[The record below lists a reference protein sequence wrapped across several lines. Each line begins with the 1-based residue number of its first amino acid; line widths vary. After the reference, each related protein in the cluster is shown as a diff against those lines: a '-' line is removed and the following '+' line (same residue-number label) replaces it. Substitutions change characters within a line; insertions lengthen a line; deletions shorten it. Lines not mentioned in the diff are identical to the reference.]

1 MIEGDPKEL
10 IDKFTRCNAQAYK
23 HHEKRVEHYKKCD
36 DAYNAKLVR
45 AESDWQ
51 SDLHPPYALQ
61 IVELIESSVVDAQPR
76 AKVIPVQ
83 PKDEEGAKLLEHI
96 INQQRNKIE
105 YGRHVRTFIKQGL
118 IRGVTAAKIPW
129 LEEWRTTKTRK
140 FTKTLGGTI
149 QEETD
154 QKAPVLQQPGFV
166 TIDMKNFWWDAAA
179 TSIDDAEYVFFRTYE
194 TLRTLK
200 ASGIYEN
207 LEQITTGSAP
217 QGYDQNKSK
226 GRVEIIE
233 WWRREGS
240 EIRLTVVANRSTIIR
255 DECSPF
261 WHGQLPFVTA
271 APIPQMFQL
280 NGKGIIELI
289 ADIQAAL
296 WEMQNHRID
305 NTRFMS
311 NAAVFVDP
319 NTENQDLRLFPGA
332 ILRVRPNE
340 IQPWAPAT
348 SIIQP
353 SVQAEEMLKGDLT
366 NLSGAVSYLSGA
378 NDTQIDQTTA
388 TGISIIQNMATKR
401 MMLMRE
407 QFNYA
412 LRRAGNQWINL
423 NQQLLP
429 QNVAIR
435 IDSHA
440 GDYSW
445 KAFNAAEIQGQYE
458 YNIEDASESLIRQEK
473 RAEALTK
480 SNFFLNNYA
489 LLQQAGITL
498 NVDRILE
505 DVSEAF
511 DEEPSK
517 YFSKQ
522 PEQPSAGL
530 TLPGGADNS
539 APTTPTTP
547 PPVPPAMGQSGASQP
562 SLTPPSPF
570 ANQGGAGGVG
580 PQ

>member
-10 IDKFTRCNAQAYK
+10 IDKFVKCNATAYK
-23 HHEKRVEHYKKCD
+23 HHERRVEHYKKCD
-36 DAYNAKLVR
+36 DAYNARLDR
-45 AESDWQ
+45 AEGQWQ

-61 IVELIESSVVDAQPR
+61 IVELIESSIVDSQPR
-76 AKVIPVQ
+76 AKVIPLQ
-83 PKDEEGAKLLEHI
+83 PKDEDGAKILEHI
-96 INQQRNKIE
+96 INQQRNKID
-105 YGRHVRTFIKQGL
+105 YGRKLRIFIKQGL

-129 LEEWRTTKTRK
+129 MEEWRTTKTRT
-140 FTKTLGGTI
+140 FTKTLGGPVQ
-149 QEETD
+149 QEKET
-154 QKAPVLQQPGFV
+154 KAPVFQQPGFV
-166 TIDMKNFWWDAAA
+166 PIDMKDFWWEAAA
-179 TSIDDAEYVFFRTYE
+179 TSIEDAEYVFFRTYE

-200 ASGIYEN
+200 ASGVYEN
-207 LEQITTGSAP
+207 LENVNSGAAP

-226 GRVEIIE
+226 GRVEVIE
-233 WWRREGS
+233 WWRREGA
-240 EIRLTVVANRSTIIR
+240 EIRLTVIANRTTVIR

-261 WHGQLPFVTA
+261 WHGELPFVTA
-271 APIPQMFQL
+271 APIPQMFRL
-280 NGKGIIELI
+280 DGKGIIELI

-332 ILRVRPNE
+332 ILRVRPSE
-340 IQPWAPAT
+340 IQPWTPAT

-412 LRRAGNQWINL
+412 MRRAGTQWISL

-440 GDYSW
+440 GDHEW

-458 YNIEDASESLIRQEK
+458 YNIEDAAESLIRQEK

-480 SNFFLNNYA
+480 SNFFLNNFA

-522 PEQPSAGL
+522 PEQPSAEP
-530 TLPGGADNS
+530 TLPGGAAPT

-547 PPVPPAMGQSGASQP
+547 PVPPAMGQDGASQP
-562 SLTPPSPF
+562 SPTPPSPF
-570 ANQGGAGGVG
+570 GGNAGGAGEVG
-580 PQ
+580 

>member
-1 MIEGDPKEL
+1 MIEGNPQDL
-10 IDKFTRCNAQAYK
+10 IDNFTRCNSTAYK
-23 HHEKRVEHYKKCD
+23 HHERRVEHYRKCD
-36 DAYNAKLVR
+36 DAYDAKLARSV
-45 AESDWQ
+45 EGQWQ

-61 IVELIESSVVDAQPR
+61 IVELIESSLVESQPR
-76 AKVIPVQ
+76 AKVLPLQ
-83 PKDEEGAKLLEHI
+83 PQYEDGSKILESI

-105 YGRHVRTFIKQGL
+105 YARKLRIFIKQGL
-118 IRGVTAAKIPW
+118 VRGVTAAKIPW
-129 LEEWRTTKTRK
+129 VEEWRTTKSRQ
-140 FTKTLGGTI
+140 FSKTLGGVV
-149 QEETD
+149 
-154 QKAPVLQQPGFV
+154 QKEIEQKSPVFQQPGFV
-166 TIDMKNFWWDAAA
+166 PIDMKDFWWEAAA
-179 TSIDDAEYVFFRTYE
+179 TSIEDAEYVFFRTYE
-194 TLRTLK
+194 TLRSLK
-200 ASGIYEN
+200 QSGIYDN
-207 LEQITTGSAP
+207 LDDVSSGSAP
-217 QGYDQNKSK
+217 QGYDPNKSK
-226 GRVEIIE
+226 NRVEIIE
-233 WWRREGS
+233 WWRRDS
-240 EIRLTVVANRSTIIR
+240 NQIRLTVVANRRTVIR
-255 DECSPF
+255 DESSPF
-261 WHGQLPFVTA
+261 WHGQFPFVTA
-271 APIPQMFQL
+271 APIPQLFKID
-280 NGKGIIELI
+280 GKGIIELI

-296 WEMQNHRID
+296 WEMQNHRLD

-332 ILRVRPNE
+332 ILRVRPSE
-340 IQPWAPAT
+340 IQPWTPAT

-412 LRRAGNQWINL
+412 LRRAGTQWISL

-435 IDSHA
+435 ID
-440 GDYSW
+440 GDSDKHEW
-445 KAFNAAEIQGQYE
+445 KAFNASEIQGNYE
-458 YNIEDASESLIRQEK
+458 YTIEDAAESLIRQEK

-511 DEEPSK
+511 DEQGSK
-517 YFSKQ
+517 YFTKNPQ
-522 PEQPSAGL
+522 APSAGPP
-530 TLPGGADNS
+530 LPGGEAQQ
-539 APTTPTTP
+539 APMPPTTP
-547 PPVPPAMGQSGASQP
+547 PDQMAQGDPNFPSQMM
-562 SLTPPSPF
+562 
-570 ANQGGAGGVG
+570 GGAGGNG
-580 PQ
+580 A